1 MEEISRLEKES
12 KMWCENAEN
21 WKKLAQDEIRIQR
34 KMQKKLREL
43 GVTDKELE
51 ELTEV
56 KYIINE

>member
-1 MEEISRLEKES
+1 MVED
-12 KMWCENAEN
+12 

-56 KYIINE
+56 KYIIND